1 MTKRGDSNSVRMS
14 ILDYKKLKDA
24 VVTHNHP
31 SGGSFS
37 SDDIKFLK
45 TMPISELR
53 VSTDEGTYFIRK
65 PKNWPKEINTRK
77 KIEEVISD
85 IKNELKPKY
94 QKMYNRG
101 EINRRQR
108 HQMLI
113 NEVNQV
119 FAERYGLEY
128 GRETYG

>member
-1 MTKRGDSNSVRMS
+1 M
-14 ILDYKKLKDA
+14 
-24 VVTHNHP
+24 
-31 SGGSFS
+31 
-37 SDDIKFLK
+37 
-45 TMPISELR
+45 
-53 VSTDEGTYFIRK
+53 DEGTYFIRK

-128 GRETYG
+128 GRETYGQNLEGKKSKI